1 MKKLPLLFLLIFPFT
16 LWGQQQTDSLK
27 SLLDEVSGYAKA
39 ELLNQLSVAY
49 NEEDSVQALFYAN
62 QALSLSIR
70 SANQEQIAN
79 SYFNIGECLYYF
91 DELEKARPNYSQA
104 LKIYTKLDDKDRMG
118 ETYNSIGLI
127 YHFQGQYDIALQHQ
141 IEALKC
147 LESSNNK
154 HEMAHVY
161 SNIGMMYSR
170 LGNYALAIHNYQK
183 AATINSKINDK
194 YSIAVNY
201 NGIGTGYYN
210 MNLLDSA
217 IANYKNAMRIFEELD
232 DQKNIAV
239 AQNNI
244 ANIYAENVDSIPKA
258 LSYYQKAISVFDQL
272 NENRY
277 KIYALEGLGCVYRSL
292 GQYDK
297 ALQTFRDGLL
307 LAHKYQDGF
316 YFEQLFYKD
325 ISETYEKLGMH
336 DKALFNYKLYN
347 VYEDSLR
354 NDEQIKQVI
363 ELEKKY
369 EKEKNEVEIA
379 RLNAEAEISSLQIQ
393 KSKVTL
399 LFGIITIL
407 LLTAIIAYISYAYY
421 NKRKINLLLQLKNSQ
436 IQTQKNELE
445 ILNASKNKF
454 FSIIAHD
461 LKNPFHTV
469 LGYSSLL
476 DKEYERFSDADR
488 QKYARDIFKS
498 THSIFRLLQNLLD
511 WSRSQTGR
519 INFEP
524 IVFDF
529 KGLSENIHSLLK
541 PVADNKKI
549 MLEWEIAEQ
558 SFVYADPI
566 MVETILRNLV
576 SNAIKFSYENS
587 TIRTTIELTKDV
599 ATICVRDFGVGI
611 SKNDLQHLFRIDS
624 KVKRKGTSNE
634 DGSGLGLVLCKEFI
648 EINNG
653 TICAQS
659 ELEKGSTFCVTLP
672 TAKQKR

>member
-1 MKKLPLLFLLIFPFT
+1 MKKLSLLFLLILPFT

-27 SLLDEVSGYAKA
+27 SLLDEVYGYAKA
-39 ELLNQLSVAY
+39 ELLNQLSVIY

-70 SANQEQIAN
+70 SGNQAQIAN
-79 SYFNIGECLYYF
+79 SYFNIGECFYHF
-91 DELEKARPNYSQA
+91 DELEKAMPNYSQA

-127 YHFQGQYDIALQHQ
+127 YHFQGQYDIALKHQ

-170 LGNYALAIHNYQK
+170 LGNYALAIQNYQK
-183 AATINSKINDK
+183 AATLNSKINDR

-210 MNLLDSA
+210 INQLDSA

-244 ANIYAENVDSIPKA
+244 ANIYAEDVDSIPKA

-297 ALQTFRDGLL
+297 ALQTFSNGLS
-307 LAHKYQDGF
+307 LAHKYRDGF

-325 ISETYEKLGMH
+325 ISETYEKMGML
-336 DKALFNYKLYN
+336 DKALSNYKLYK

-354 NDEQIKQVI
+354 NNEQIKQVI
-363 ELEKKY
+363 ELEQKY
-369 EKEKNEVEIA
+369 EKEKNEAEIV
-379 RLNAEAEISSLQIQ
+379 RLNAEAEISSLEIQ

-399 LFGIITIL
+399 LLGIITIL

-421 NKRKINLLLQLKNSQ
+421 NKRKINLLLQVKNKK
-436 IQTQKNELE
+436 IETQKNELE

-476 DKEYERFSDADR
+476 DKEYGRLSDTDR

-498 THSIFRLLQNLLD
+498 THTIFRLLQNLLD

-519 INFEP
+519 LN
-524 IVFDF
+524 
-529 KGLSENIHSLLK
+529 LTRLHS
-541 PVADNKKI
+541 
-549 MLEWEIAEQ
+549 
-558 SFVYADPI
+558 
-566 MVETILRNLV
+566 
-576 SNAIKFSYENS
+576 
-587 TIRTTIELTKDV
+587 
-599 ATICVRDFGVGI
+599 I
-611 SKNDLQHLFRIDS
+611 SKGYLKIFT
-624 KVKRKGTSNE
+624 V
-634 DGSGLGLVLCKEFI
+634 C
-648 EINNG
+648 
-653 TICAQS
+653 
-659 ELEKGSTFCVTLP
+659 
-672 TAKQKR
+672 